1 MLARRPVE
9 TINAMERAGTVD
21 LMMLHLGSYSVCL
34 GTGSW
39 MSPPQGEKGSKG
51 RNELD
56 CIRGK
61 GPYLPEESLA
71 RRDDQRDGARRH
83 CRPHDAPPRLLLGI
97 HFT

>member
-51 RNELD
+51 RN
-56 CIRGK
+56 
-61 GPYLPEESLA
+61 
-71 RRDDQRDGARRH
+71 
-83 CRPHDAPPRLLLGI
+83 
-97 HFT
+97 